1 MKESNNLIQYL
12 DSLTNTSQLF
22 KELLRCLDD
31 DHLSF
36 DILKTINLKYEAHL
50 RAISDANRSYIG
62 SDSALIS
69 LAVDIFYKN
78 NMAPQEPI
86 IEII

>member
-1 MKESNNLIQYL
+1 MKESNNLLHYL

-22 KELLRCLDD
+22 KEILRCLDD
-31 DHLSF
+31 EDLCF

-50 RAISDANRSYIG
+50 RALRDANRSYIE